1 MTETIYKKDQKL
13 KNALI
18 ATPLNPSTPTLSV
31 QDIYL
36 AVERK
41 MRAFSDTNSDLPFST
56 RLHPIFSKH
65 MFPTFQL
72 NILQWTNQYRAQ
84 IT

>member
-1 MTETIYKKDQKL
+1 VNKSEQVSIVEMTETIYNKDQNL

-18 ATPLNPSTPTLSV
+18 TTPLNPSTPTLSV

-36 AVERK
+36 AERK
-41 MRAFSDTNSDLPFST
+41 MRAFLETNSDLPFST

-65 MFPTFQL
+65 
-72 NILQWTNQYRAQ
+72 I
-84 IT
+84 